1 VHKKIEDRKSFIIS
15 VLYYAVVVAL
25 IYLAF
30 RYVFWL
36 VLPFL
41 IGLVIAFILKP
52 AVRVISRKLRTPRKL
67 TALILSLL
75 FYLVVGAL
83 LALVG
88 MRIIAY
94 IRSIVVNAPTIYAT
108 YLQPSLVELFENL
121 QDLSARLDPALA
133 QYIETATASMTSS
146 ISQLVTSLSSTLI
159 RSVSVTVAA
168 LPSIFLTIVLSII
181 STVFFAMDFE
191 LIGEY
196 SKRWLPERVTLFLH
210 KLKDFLVSTV
220 LKYIKSYMILMVIT
234 FVELSAGFL
243 ILGIEYA
250 IGLAALIALIDLLPV
265 LGTGGV
271 LIPWLIINIILGNY
285 GLAIS
290 LLVLYVVITVIRNIL
305 EPKIIGQQIGVHPL
319 AMLVSMYV
327 GLRLFGF
334 VGVFAMPILL
344 VVIKGFRESG
354 FFINPVA
361 PPDEAPSG
369 EAGQKDTRS
378 DAGQEDAVH
387 DEATTDEAAGEIA
400 VMPPVSAGRTVSS
413 SGENA
418 VTEVAQ

>member
-1 VHKKIEDRKSFIIS
+1 
-15 VLYYAVVVAL
+15 
-25 IYLAF
+25 
-30 RYVFWL
+30 
-36 VLPFL
+36 
-41 IGLVIAFILKP
+41 
-52 AVRVISRKLRTPRKL
+52 
-67 TALILSLL
+67 
-75 FYLVVGAL
+75 
-83 LALVG
+83 
-88 MRIIAY
+88 M
-94 IRSIVVNAPTIYAT
+94 
-108 YLQPSLVELFENL
+108 
-121 QDLSARLDPALA
+121 
-133 QYIETATASMTSS
+133 
-146 ISQLVTSLSSTLI
+146 
-159 RSVSVTVAA
+159 
-168 LPSIFLTIVLSII
+168 
-181 STVFFAMDFE
+181 
-191 LIGEY
+191 
-196 SKRWLPERVTLFLH
+196 
-210 KLKDFLVSTV
+210 STV

-354 FFINPVA
+354 FHKSVA
-361 PPDEAPSG
+361 RLTKPLPEKPDRKIP
-369 EAGQKDTRS
+369 
-378 DAGQEDAVH
+378 
-387 DEATTDEAAGEIA
+387 A
-400 VMPPVSAGRTVSS
+400 VMPDRKTPSTMKPQRTKPPAKSR
-413 SGENA
+413 
-418 VTEVAQ
+418 